1 MWKIKYEQRLL
12 LKEYNT
18 YKNRIIEEHK
28 DKIINVDCAKNTA
41 KYENSSI
48 KKAVDNILSGRT
60 WINRRDTKIL
70 RSTDTDFDNYDY
82 MQKFTILCQI
92 NQTENLGASSFEE
105 MQEMTQIFYNHHT
118 SVKKAPEKWKTI
130 IKTQLYC

>member
-1 MWKIKYEQRLL
+1 MNKEEL
-12 LKEYNT
+12 LKEYST

-28 DKIINVDCAKNTA
+28 DKIINVDRATNTA
-41 KYENSSI
+41 KYENTSI

-60 WINRRDTKIL
+60 WINRRDTKIP

-82 MQKFTILCQI
+82 IQKFAILCQI

-105 MQEMTQIFYNHHT
+105 IQEMTQIFYNHHT
-118 SVKKAPEKWKTI
+118 SVKNAQEK
-130 IKTQLYC
+130 